1 MTEEKPPK
9 GDKAFTSI
17 LLLALNCIEVVSYVG
32 VVTVWIVAAWAIW
45 KFGWKEFHQIFWP
58 ALGIFTLLAGSILGV
73 KFLRRMVV

>member
-1 MTEEKPPK
+1 MSEEKPPK
-9 GDKAFTSI
+9 SDKAFTAI
-17 LLLALNCIEVVSYVG
+17 ILLALNIIEVASYVG
-32 VVTVWIVAAWAIW
+32 VVAVWIVAVWAIW